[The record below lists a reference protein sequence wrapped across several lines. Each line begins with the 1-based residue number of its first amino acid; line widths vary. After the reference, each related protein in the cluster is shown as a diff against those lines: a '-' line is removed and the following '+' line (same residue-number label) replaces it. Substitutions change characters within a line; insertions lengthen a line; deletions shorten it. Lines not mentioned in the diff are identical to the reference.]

1 MDNDIIEAGTD
12 GGGSVEVYKTAEEAT
27 KREEYLAS
35 FDGTITASGS
45 HEVVGTCIVRTSDY
59 LTATQQK
66 ELETA
71 IIEAL
76 TKID

>member
-27 KREEYLAS
+27 KGEEYLAG
-35 FDGTITASGS
+35 FDGTASGS
-45 HEVVGTCIVRTSDY
+45 HKVVGTCMVRTSDSP
-59 LTATQQK
+59 TTTQQS
-66 ELETA
+66 ELEEA

-76 TKID
+76 TRID